1 MSGPLSTSA
10 APTGTV
16 REVRTDV
23 CVIGA
28 GPAGL
33 TVARECIGA
42 PFEVLVLESGLYEP
56 DAAAQDLAAS
66 RTYSPYYEPDAMAAA
81 RRRQFGGTANEWLH
95 VAWPGK
101 SRFYARTMIGEE
113 VDFAAKS
120 WQPGS
125 GWPFGLAELR
135 DYYDRAHLAWVGS
148 RVDDD
153 VARWSTPAT
162 LPLDLGPLGTR
173 MAQFGPADTFTL
185 RARDELF
192 AAANVTVAVGS
203 TVIALDGGRDGTAIR
218 RAEVVRSD
226 GSTLTV
232 TAAVFVL
239 ACGGVENSQVLLSSE
254 ATRPGGPGNRHNN
267 VGRYVTDHPEFRLG
281 AIVPASPDLLDRLGL
296 YDLHYVGTEMVN
308 GVLTFDQEFKR
319 EERLLNMGA
328 VLIPKRTG
336 FNSAA
341 ERALRS
347 LKPLLHGKRA
357 PQPLS
362 LARALLAR
370 PAEAAAVLRTQDR
383 SHASNWQHSPD
394 AYSWFRGGW
403 SRPGLDRSQ
412 FSVLEVHVQ
421 TEQSPE
427 RDNQLTLGNRTDA
440 LGRRRLD
447 LQMTWSEADQQNLL
461 RGMRL
466 FAAEI
471 ERAGIGR
478 FDPWLE
484 FNGPLRPRLGGLH
497 HPMGGT
503 RMHIDPEQGV
513 VDENCRVHGVA
524 NLYVAGSSVFPT
536 SLGYVNPTLTVVAL
550 STRLAAHLRSKLSGT
565 GRPAPVDVTDRQVLR
580 PATGGSELV
589 PTDDVA

>member
-1 MSGPLSTSA
+1 LIVPGPHSTSA
-10 APTGTV
+10 AGTA

-33 TVARECIGA
+33 TVARECVGA
-42 PFEVLVLESGLYEP
+42 RFEVLVLESGLYEP

-66 RTYSPYYEPDAMAAA
+66 RTDSPYYEPDAMAGG
-81 RRRQFGGTANEWLH
+81 RRRQFGGTANDWVH

-101 SRFYARTMIGEE
+101 SRSYARTMAAEDI
-113 VDFAAKS
+113 DFPAKT

-125 GWPFGLAELR
+125 GWPFGLPELR
-135 DYYDRAHLAWVGS
+135 DYYDRAHLAWAGS
-148 RVDDD
+148 TVDDE
-153 VARWSTPAT
+153 VARWSTPAA

-173 MAQFGPADTFTL
+173 MAQFAPADTFTL

-203 TVIALDGGRDGTAIR
+203 TVVALDAGRDGAAIR

-226 GSTLTV
+226 GSTLSV
-232 TAAVFVL
+232 TAEVFVL

-254 ATRPGGPGNRHNN
+254 ATRPGGPGNRHDN

-281 AIVPASPDLLDRLGL
+281 AIVPASPGLLDRLGL
-296 YDLHYVGTEMVN
+296 YDLHYAGDEMVS

-319 EERLLNMGA
+319 AQRLLNMGA
-328 VLIPKRTG
+328 VLIPRRAG

-347 LKPLLHGKRA
+347 LKPLLHGKRVA
-357 PQPLS
+357 RPLS
-362 LARALLAR
+362 SARALLAR
-370 PAEAAAVLRTQDR
+370 PAEAAAVLRTQDQ
-383 SHASNWQHSPD
+383 SHAGNWQHSPD
-394 AYSWFRGGW
+394 AYQWFRGGW
-403 SRPGLDRSQ
+403 SRPGVDRSQ
-412 FSVLEVHVQ
+412 FPVLEVHVQ
-421 TEQSPE
+421 TEQSPD
-427 RDNQLTLGNRTDA
+427 RDNRLTLGTRTDA
-440 LGRRRLD
+440 LGRPRLD
-447 LQMTWSEADQQNLL
+447 LRLSWSEADQQNLL

-471 ERAGIGR
+471 ERAGLGR

-484 FNGPLRPRLGGLH
+484 FSGPLRPRLGGMH

-503 RMHIDPEQGV
+503 RMHLDPEQGV

-550 STRLAAHLRSKLSGT
+550 STRLADRLRAQLSG
-565 GRPAPVDVTDRQVLR
+565 TDRQVVGR
-580 PATGGSELV
+580 GVGNP
-589 PTDDVA
+589 

>member
-1 MSGPLSTSA
+1 MAPGPHSTSA
-10 APTGTV
+10 ANGTV
-16 REVRTDV
+16 REVSTDV

-33 TVARECIGA
+33 TLARECVGA

-66 RTYSPYYEPDAMAAA
+66 RTDSPYYEPDAMAGA
-81 RRRQFGGTANEWLH
+81 RRRQFGGTANEWVH
-95 VAWPGK
+95 VAWPGM
-101 SRFYARTMIGEE
+101 SRTYARTMAGEE
-113 VDFAAKS
+113 IDFSAKS

-125 GWPFGLAELR
+125 GWPFGLPELR
-135 DYYDRAHLAWVGS
+135 DYYDRAHLAWAGS
-148 RVDDD
+148 TVDDA
-153 VARWSTPAT
+153 VTRWSTPAT
-162 LPLDLGPLGTR
+162 LPLDLGRLGTR
-173 MAQFGPADTFTL
+173 MAQFAPADTFTL

-203 TVIALDGGRDGTAIR
+203 TVVALDGGRDGTAIR

-226 GSTLTV
+226 GSTLSV
-232 TAAVFVL
+232 TAEVFVL

-254 ATRPGGPGNRHNN
+254 ATRPGGPGNRHDN

-281 AIVPASPDLLDRLGL
+281 AIVPGSPDLLDRLGL
-296 YDLHYVGTEMVN
+296 YDLHYVGDEMVN

-319 EERLLNMGA
+319 DLRLLNMGA
-328 VLIPKRTG
+328 VLIPRRAG
-336 FNSAA
+336 FNSAT

-357 PQPLS
+357 SRPLS
-362 LARALLAR
+362 SARALLVR

-383 SHASNWQHSPD
+383 SHANNWQHSPD
-394 AYSWFRGGW
+394 GYRWFRGGW
-403 SRPGLDRSQ
+403 SRPDVDRSQ
-412 FSVLEVHVQ
+412 FPTLGVHVA
-421 TEQSPE
+421 TEQSPD
-427 RDNQLTLGNRTDA
+427 RDNQLTLGTRTDA

-447 LQMTWSEADQQNLL
+447 LRLSWSEADQQNLL

-484 FNGPLRPRLGGLH
+484 FSGPLRPRFGGMH

-503 RMHIDPEQGV
+503 RMHLDPKQGV

-524 NLYVAGSSVFPT
+524 NLYIAGSSVFPT

-550 STRLAAHLRSKLSGT
+550 STRLADHLRSKLT
-565 GRPAPVDVTDRQVLR
+565 GVPVSRISVSLR
-580 PATGGSELV
+580 
-589 PTDDVA
+589 